1 MKRFAKLIC
10 VLTLL
15 AMALGMMQ
23 LALAGGSDNESLQQG
38 QPKSGPKSVSQSIE
52 KRLENAIALYIGSS
66 QALVNNEEKQVDST
80 NAKVMPYIKNDRT
93 MVPVRFI
100 SENLGAQVKWDAQ
113 SSKVTVSLGD
123 RVVVLTVGSKTMKV
137 GDKSVDLDVAPELN
151 EDRTY
156 LPLRGLVEGL
166 GKKVFYD
173 RGLIVIGDREDVFDV
188 SGEKALIDEVISR
201 VNNLPVVGTYENLEK
216 MFEKTVA
223 NYNKYN
229 GPMPVWN
236 TVQSMDGAES
246 KGSAE
251 LAAQPASAD
260 EGRSAGGSDDYSTT
274 NVQVQGVDEADVV
287 KTDGEYIYQVNSNRI
302 VVIKAYNT
310 VTADAYSSPKM
321 KIMSTLTFSDDNF
334 TPQELY
340 IDGDYMVAIGMYYE
354 QRPYIQET
362 KSEEKMSILP
372 YYPAKS
378 TAKAIVFDIKNR
390 ADIKKLREV
399 EVEGH
404 YISSRKIDNVL
415 YLITNKDSGAYYEND
430 KLKIQTPTFRDT
442 AVSKD
447 YAEIGYPDIRYFPDS
462 EATNFLNIA
471 AFDIT
476 GNEEANIQTYLG
488 AGQNIYASAE
498 NLYVAVT
505 NYNYAMLR
513 NGLAADI
520 APRVN
525 DITTTVYKFSLNG
538 EKVTYLSKGDV
549 PGTILN
555 QYSMDE
561 NGGYFRIATTMGQVW
576 GTGQNISKNN
586 VYILGD
592 AMNIVGSIE
601 DMAPGEQIYSVRFM
615 GDRGYVVTFRTVD
628 PLFVIDLKEPSN
640 PKILGSLKIPGYSDY
655 LHPYDENHIIGFGKD
670 TVAIKDN
677 AYYLGMKIALFDVTD
692 VENPIQKFS
701 ETIGDRG
708 TDSELLRNPKALL
721 FSKNKNLLAFP
732 VTVMEVRNKNQNIDF
747 PDYGEFAFQ
756 GAYVYNIDT
765 ENGFVLKGRITH
777 MSEEEYRKAGNY
789 YYNPNKYVER
799 ILYIGDTLYTLSPGM
814 VKAHGLEDM
823 EERDSLEIP
832 ENR

>member
-1 MKRFAKLIC
+1 MKRVAKLIC
-10 VLTLL
+10 VLTFL
-15 AMALGMMQ
+15 AMVLGIMQ
-23 LALAGGSDNESLQQG
+23 LALAGGSENESPQQD
-38 QPKSGPKSVSQSIE
+38 QPKSGSKSVSQSIE
-52 KRLENAIALYIGSS
+52 KRLENAVALYIGSS
-66 QALVNNEEKQVDST
+66 QAIVNNKEKQVDST
-80 NAKVMPYIKNDRT
+80 NAKVKPYIKNDRT

-100 SENLGAQVKWDAQ
+100 SENLGAQVEWDAQ

-137 GDKSVDLDVAPELN
+137 GDKTVDLDVAPELN

-173 RGLIVIGDREDVFDV
+173 RGLIIIGDREDVFDV

-223 NYNKYN
+223 NHGKYQDS
-229 GPMPVWN
+229 MPVWN

-246 KGSAE
+246 KGSTE
-251 LAAQPASAD
+251 SASVD
-260 EGRSAGGSDDYSTT
+260 ESRSAGGSDDYSTT

-310 VTADAYSSPKM
+310 VTADAYFSPKM
-321 KIMSTLTFSDDNF
+321 KIMSTLNFSDDNF

-340 IDGDYMVAIGMYYE
+340 IDGDYMVAIGMCYE
-354 QRPYIQET
+354 QRPYTHQI

-372 YYPAKS
+372 YYPGKS

-399 EVEGH
+399 DVEGR

-415 YLITNKDSGAYYEND
+415 YLITNKDSGVYYEND
-430 KLKIQTPTFRDT
+430 KLKIQTPTYRDT

-447 YAEIGYPDIRYFPDS
+447 YTEIGYPDIRYFPDS

-476 GNEEANIQTYLG
+476 GNEKANIQTYLG

-505 NYNYAMLR
+505 NYNYGMLR
-513 NGLAADI
+513 NGLALDI

-561 NGGYFRIATTMGQVW
+561 NGGYFRIATTTGQVW
-576 GTGQNISKNN
+576 GTGENISKNN
-586 VYILGD
+586 VYVLGD

-615 GDRGYVVTFRTVD
+615 GDRGYVVTFKTVD

-677 AYYLGMKIALFDVTD
+677 AYYMGMKIALFDVTD
-692 VENPIQKFS
+692 VENPIQKFF
-701 ETIGDRG
+701 ETIGERG

-721 FSKNKNLLAFP
+721 FSKSKNLLAFP
-732 VTVMEVRNKNQNIDF
+732 VTVMEVQNKSQNIDF
-747 PDYGEFAFQ
+747 PDYGEFTFQ

-777 MSEEEYRKAGNY
+777 MSEEEYKKAGSY
-789 YYNPNKYVER
+789 YYNPEKYVER
-799 ILYIGDTLYTLSPGM
+799 ILYISDTLYTLSPGM
-814 VKAHGLEDM
+814 VKVHGLYDM
-823 EERDSLEIP
+823 EEKDSLVIP
-832 ENR
+832 EN

>member
-1 MKRFAKLIC
+1 MKKIAKLIC

-15 AMALGMMQ
+15 AMAFGMMQ
-23 LALAGGSDNESLQQG
+23 LTLVGGSEDGGSRENPSKSEA
-38 QPKSGPKSVSQSIE
+38 KSGFQSIE
-52 KRLENAIALYIGSS
+52 ERLENAVALYIGSS

-80 NAKVMPYIKNDRT
+80 NAKVKPYIKNDRT

-100 SENLGAQVKWDAQ
+100 SENLGAEVKWDAQ
-113 SSKVTVSLGD
+113 NSKVTVSLGD
-123 RVVVLTVGSKTMKV
+123 RIVVLTVGSKTMKV
-137 GDKSVDLDVAPELN
+137 GDKNIDLDVAPEIN

-173 RGLIVIGDREDVFDV
+173 RGLIIIGDREDVFDV
-188 SGEKALIDEVISR
+188 SKEKALIDEVISR

-216 MFEKTVA
+216 MFENTDEYNQIYRRSILLEMPAMVDEAEPGVA
-223 NYNKYN
+223 MEADSANKSK
-229 GPMPVWN
+229 N
-236 TVQSMDGAES
+236 T
-246 KGSAE
+246 
-251 LAAQPASAD
+251 
-260 EGRSAGGSDDYSTT
+260 GGSDDYSTT

-287 KTDGEYIYQVNSNRI
+287 KTDGKYIYQVNRDRI
-302 VVIKAYNT
+302 VIIKAYGT
-310 VTADAYSSPKM
+310 VTEDAYSSSKM
-321 KIMSTLTFSDDNF
+321 KIMSTLKFTDDNF

-340 IDGDYMVAIGMYYE
+340 IDGDYMVAIGMHYE
-354 QRPYIQET
+354 ESPYVPYKKYEDR
-362 KSEEKMSILP
+362 MSILP
-372 YYPAKS
+372 YYPRKS

-390 ADIKKLREV
+390 ADVKKLREV
-399 EVEGH
+399 EVEGD

-415 YLITNKDSGAYYEND
+415 YLITNKNSGAYYEDD
-430 KLKIQTPTFRDT
+430 KLRIQTPTYRDT

-447 YAEIGYPDIRYFPDS
+447 YVEIGCPDIRYFPDS
-462 EATNFLNIA
+462 KEANFLNIA

-476 GNEEANIQTYLG
+476 GNEKANIQTYLG

-505 NYNYAMLR
+505 HYNYYR
-513 NGLAADI
+513 IRDTLAVDI
-520 APRVN
+520 ARGVG

-538 EKVTYLSKGDV
+538 EKVTYLSMGDV
-549 PGTILN
+549 PGSILN

-561 NGGYFRIATTMGQVW
+561 NNGYFRIATTTGQVW
-576 GTGQNISKNN
+576 GTGDNISKNN

-592 AMNIVGSIE
+592 AMNIVGSVE

-628 PLFVIDLKEPSN
+628 PLFVIDLMDPSN

-670 TVAIKDN
+670 TVEIKDN

-708 TDSELLRNPKALL
+708 TDSELLHNPKALL
-721 FSKNKNLLAFP
+721 FSKSKNLLAFP
-732 VTVMEVRNKNQNIDF
+732 VTVMEVKNKSRNSDYLE
-747 PDYGEFAFQ
+747 YGEFTFQ

-765 ENGFVLKGRITH
+765 EDGFVLKGRITH
-777 MSEEEYRKAGNY
+777 ISDEEYKKAGSY
-789 YYNPNKYVER
+789 YYNPERFVER

-814 VKAHGLEDM
+814 VKANGLNDM
-823 EERDSLEIP
+823 EEKDSLVIP
-832 ENR
+832 GN